1 MSSQKIPTPIRV
13 ASVPYSQVYIRHL
26 QLPDAEGTGL
36 VRRLQDPEPAGG
48 PRSQQSAWW
57 PPRMLEPDWIRKNSG
72 SFDLMHVHFGFDA
85 LDPQRLRQTVA
96 ELRAAGKPL
105 VYTVHDLINP
115 HQPDPNAHEA
125 LLEVLIPAADALI
138 TLTQGA
144 ADEISQRW
152 GRSCYVLPHP
162 HVIDFSTMD
171 RLREQR
177 AQSRG
182 DSQRGRRIGVHLK
195 EMRPNLSEQVIEPLA
210 QIVEDLP
217 GCKLQVNI
225 HRQVV
230 DPQNKEY
237 LPALAEFLAAGHDA
251 GRWDLVAHEYFSE
264 TELFDYFGSLDVNVL
279 PYRYG
284 THSGWLEAAL
294 DAGTAVI
301 APDCGY
307 YSDQDASVAS
317 YRWDGEQADAHSLR
331 HALQRQLSLPY
342 VPGMDAQGRRE
353 QREALAEAHLRL
365 YRSLMGSRGV
375 GQPTEPEA
383 RQGQTAS
390 GR

>member
-1 MSSQKIPTPIRV
+1 MSSQKIPTLIRV

-26 QLPDAEGTGL
+26 ELPDEDRAGM
-36 VRRLQDPEPAGG
+36 VQRLQDPAPAGG

-57 PPRMLEPDWIRKNSG
+57 PPRMLEPDWIRENSD
-72 SFDLMHVHFGFDA
+72 SFDLMHMHFGFDA
-85 LDPQRLRQTVA
+85 LDPQTLRQTVA

-115 HQPDPNAHEA
+115 HQPDPHAHEA

-144 ADEISQRW
+144 AHEISERW
-152 GRSCYVLPHP
+152 GRSCHVLPHP
-162 HVIDFSTMD
+162 HVIDFATME

-177 AQSRG
+177 MQSRR
-182 DSQRGRRIGVHLK
+182 DRQRVRRIGVHLK

-217 GCKLQVNI
+217 ECTLQVNI

-237 LPALAEFLAAGHDA
+237 RQALAEFLAAGHDA

-264 TELFDYFGSLDVNVL
+264 TKLFDYFGSLDVNVL

-317 YRWDGEQADAHSLR
+317 YRWDGEQVDADSLR
-331 HALQRQLSLPY
+331 HAVQRQLSLPY
-342 VPGMDAQGRRE
+342 IPGMDAQGRRE

-365 YRSLMGSRGV
+365 YRSLLGSGRF
-375 GQPTEPEA
+375 GQRPEPEV